1 MVKFKGEC
9 QLILNALK
17 YRTVK
22 INIFNLLALLFN
34 CQLRQDFCYQ
44 QENHDSHW
52 PFLLEL
58 WHTCTCYMPGFSIW
72 FIWYIFRS
80 SSTCSFILQINNTL
94 RDLLHYMYKWIHTH
108 TSPSPNIHFN
118 ITLGTTKLLILNLY
132 TSLKIFPQPI

>member
-17 YRTVK
+17 YWTVK
-22 INIFNLLALLFN
+22 INILLALLFN

-44 QENHDSHW
+44 QENYDSHW

-80 SSTCSFILQINNTL
+80 SSTCSFILQTNNIKRTCIVN
-94 RDLLHYMYKWIHTH
+94 LLHYMYKWIHAH

-118 ITLGTTKLLILNLY
+118 ITLGTFILNLF
-132 TSLKIFPQPI
+132 TSLKIFSQPI